1 MVLSLFLFLG
11 IKKKK
16 VQILISC
23 GKESWRS
30 NIKADGRQQNEI
42 SWSGS
47 IYYTVEKS
55 NFFFF
60 FVSSK
65 NYNPLNIT
73 ESQVGTGIPEFST
86 YEPHVDL
93 CYIN

>member
-1 MVLSLFLFLG
+1 MKFHGLG
-11 IKKKK
+11 AFT
-16 VQILISC
+16 ILL
-23 GKESWRS
+23 R
-30 NIKADGRQQNEI
+30 NL
-42 SWSGS
+42 
-47 IYYTVEKS
+47 T
-55 NFFFF
+55 FFF